1 MDGRSN
7 FFKLHPHF
15 FYQSDLIVNR
25 LFGMEIAEFKFN
37 VVQERS
43 FGEFMANTVSC
54 LGDKA
59 HDRPPCSFMHINHNI
74 VSIGEKPV
82 IKPNLMQPGLFFKR

>member
-7 FFKLHPHF
+7 FFKHHPHF
-15 FYQSDLIVNR
+15 LYQSDLIVNR

-54 LGDKA
+54 QGYVRA
-59 HDRPPCSFMHINHNI
+59 PAPPLCYA
-74 VSIGEKPV
+74 
-82 IKPNLMQPGLFFKR
+82 